1 MYKEIINSKKDE
13 LEKSIEHF
21 KEEMAKI
28 RTGRAN
34 SAIIED
40 LLVDYYGTKT
50 PLKQMANINIPE
62 PRVIVIQPW
71 SADSLVNIES
81 AIKMSDLNLSPNND
95 GEVIRINIPPLN
107 EERRADLVKILN
119 NKAEETRIAV
129 RNIRENIWQEIQEAE
144 KNGEIA
150 EDDKFHG
157 KEKLQEMI
165 DEYNKKIEELRK
177 KKEEDIMTV

>member
-62 PRVIVIQPW
+62 PR
-71 SADSLVNIES
+71 
-81 AIKMSDLNLSPNND
+81 
-95 GEVIRINIPPLN
+95 
-107 EERRADLVKILN
+107 
-119 NKAEETRIAV
+119 
-129 RNIRENIWQEIQEAE
+129 
-144 KNGEIA
+144 
-150 EDDKFHG
+150 
-157 KEKLQEMI
+157 
-165 DEYNKKIEELRK
+165 
-177 KKEEDIMTV
+177 